1 MPRSRAIPL
10 TPDKLERLTLG
21 CASAYRVT
29 TLIACR
35 NRRMTKRTIVTGGDA
50 NYFPLIEELCAS
62 VRYFRDAAAMGLVV
76 IDGGLEPAQME
87 HLTQRYG
94 ARILQVGW
102 GFDIHPSRIRGRE
115 HLKVLTSRTFLD
127 QHLPDSDLII
137 WIDGDAWV
145 HDIAAVDMLCQGAER
160 SGLAVVSQTSR
171 YSQVTMTVQWAAFG
185 YARVKSQ
192 LYKNARRA
200 GLSEALARKVGDKPT
215 FNAGVFA
222 IRRDAPHWNAWRE
235 RQAEVIVKGRVFTSD
250 QLALGLIVHADGL
263 SAELMPEIC
272 NYMGPYWTCTP
283 DETALVER
291 YIPNTPVGIVHMA
304 GYNEM
309 RKDLGITTEVHTT
322 DGRVVAKSLRRPAWV
337 KD

>member
-1 MPRSRAIPL
+1 MPGPSRQISS
-10 TPDKLERLTLG
+10 DKLERLTLG
-21 CASAYRVT
+21 CASAYRT
-29 TLIACR
+29 ATRIAGKDR
-35 NRRMTKRTIVTGGDA
+35 PMSRRTVVTGGDA

-62 VRYFRDAAAMGLVV
+62 VRHFRDATALGLVV
-76 IDGGLEPAQME
+76 IDGGLEAGQME
-87 HLTQRYG
+87 HLTTRYG

-127 QHLPDSDLII
+127 QHLPDSDVII

-145 HDIAAVDMLCQGAER
+145 QDISAVDMLCQGAER

-171 YSQVTMTVQWAAFG
+171 YSQVTMTLQWAAFG

-200 GLSEALARKVGDKPT
+200 GLSEALARQVGDKPT

-222 IRRDAPHWNAWRE
+222 IRQDAPHWTAWRE

-263 SAELMPEIC
+263 SVELMPEIC
-272 NYMGPYWTCTP
+272 NYMGPFWCCDA
-283 DETALVER
+283 DESALVER

-304 GYNEM
+304 GYNDM
-309 RKDLGITTEVHTT
+309 RKDLGITTDIRTT
-322 DGRVVAKSLRRPAWV
+322 DGRTVAKSLRRPAWV
-337 KD
+337 KG

>member
-1 MPRSRAIPL
+1 M
-10 TPDKLERLTLG
+10 T
-21 CASAYRVT
+21 
-29 TLIACR
+29 
-35 NRRMTKRTIVTGGDA
+35 RRTVVTGGDA
-50 NYFPLIEELCAS
+50 NYFCLIEELCAS
-62 VRYFRDAAAMGLVV
+62 IRHFRDADALDLVV
-76 IDGGLEPAQME
+76 IDGGLEAQQME
-87 HLTQRYG
+87 HLVSRYA

-127 QHLPDSDLII
+127 QHLPDSDVII
-137 WIDGDAWV
+137 WIDADAWV
-145 HDIAAVDMLCQGAER
+145 QDIAAVDMLCAGAER

-171 YSQVTMTVQWAAFG
+171 YSQVTMTVEWAAFG
-185 YARVKSQ
+185 YAKIKSQ

-200 GLSEALARKVGDKPT
+200 GLPESLARQVGDKPT

-222 IRRDAPHWNAWRE
+222 LRRDAPHWDAWRK
-235 RQAEVIVKGRVFTSD
+235 RQAQAIVKGRVFTSD

-263 SAELMPEIC
+263 PVELAPEIC
-272 NYMGPYWTCTP
+272 NYMGPFWCCNA
-283 DETALVER
+283 DETLLVER

-309 RKDLGITTEVHTT
+309 RKDLGITTDVRTV
-322 DGRVVAKSLRRPAWV
+322 DGRTVGKSLRRPAWV